1 MKSTL
6 TIFLF
11 LLGVTIYCQ
20 NDRYVGDY
28 FQKLGNEKHTIEYTL
43 NLNEDGTF
51 IFHSYSNNEDG
62 IPAVV
67 HTYGRGKWISKK
79 EIITFYLD
87 EKGMNEEYTL
97 DFSGTKARFITK
109 SPRDTSDKEIKTRLK
124 FYESGIF
131 WMKGIELLKLDN

>member
-1 MKSTL
+1 MKSMM

-11 LLGVTIYCQ
+11 LLGVTSYSQ
-20 NDRYVGDY
+20 NNRYVGDY
-28 FQKLGNEKHTIEYTL
+28 SQKLGNDKHTIEYTL
-43 NLNEDGTF
+43 SLNVDGTF

-67 HTYGRGKWISKK
+67 HTYGRGKWISNK
-79 EIITFYLD
+79 EILSFYLD
-87 EKGMNEEYTL
+87 EKSKSEKYTL
-97 DFSGTKARFITK
+97 DFSGTKARYITK
-109 SPRDTSDKEIKTRLK
+109 SPRDTSDREIKTRLK